1 MPKPDLILK
10 FGGSPNKTCR
20 GKAIWIDTT
29 KEYEES
35 IQLAKEA
42 IIKSLSQRFE
52 NTVLS

>member
-1 MPKPDLILK
+1 MPKPDLILR
-10 FGGSPNKTCR
+10 FGESPNQKYRAKT
-20 GKAIWIDTT
+20 IWIDTT
-29 KEYEES
+29 KESEKS